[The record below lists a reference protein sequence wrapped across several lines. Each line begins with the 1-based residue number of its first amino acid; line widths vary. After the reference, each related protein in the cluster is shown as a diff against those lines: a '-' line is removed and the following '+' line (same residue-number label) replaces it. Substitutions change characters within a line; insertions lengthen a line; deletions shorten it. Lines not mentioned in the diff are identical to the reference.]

1 MKQNRLTASLLA
13 LMLALPALADHAPR
27 QAAGHQLDG
36 WALAPFTLTE
46 QNGRDFTQ
54 ERLQGRWTFVL
65 FGDSSACAQ
74 QPCGAA
80 LAALVGL
87 SQRIASTDVMKTTQ
101 VIFVSLEPQRDT
113 PARLRQYLA
122 GFDTRFIGATGTP
135 ATLQQL
141 ADDLG
146 AAAAPVGLQG
156 APRHYSGSLLLIG
169 PDATIRAEYLPPLD
183 MLRLTAAY
191 LRTRHGSR

>member
-1 MKQNRLTASLLA
+1 MKKNQLTTSLLA
-13 LMLALPALADHAPR
+13 IVLALPALADHAPR
-27 QAAGHQLDG
+27 QAAAHQLDG
-36 WALAPFTLTE
+36 WALAPFTLTD

-54 ERLQGRWTFVL
+54 EHLHGRWTFVL
-65 FGDSSACAQ
+65 FGDNTTCPQ

-80 LAALVGL
+80 LTALVGL
-87 SQRIASTDVMKTTQ
+87 SQRIAPTDVMKTTQ
-101 VIFVSLEPQRDT
+101 VLFVSLDPQRDT
-113 PARLRQYLA
+113 PTRLRRYLA
-122 GFDTRFIGATGTP
+122 RFDTRFVGTTGTP

-146 AAAAPVGLQG
+146 AAPAPAGIQG
-156 APRHYSGSLLLIG
+156 APRPYSGSLLLIG

-183 MLRLTAAY
+183 VLRLTAAY